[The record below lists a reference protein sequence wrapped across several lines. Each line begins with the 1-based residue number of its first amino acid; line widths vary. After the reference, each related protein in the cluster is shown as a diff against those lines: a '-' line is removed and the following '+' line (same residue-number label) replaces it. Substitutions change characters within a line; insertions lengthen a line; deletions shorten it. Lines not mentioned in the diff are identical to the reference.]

1 MKHFAR
7 LGQRLATVW
16 VACGCLCAA
25 AAERPLVY
33 VGLPPQRWLVQQ
45 LASNRVQVGLL
56 LAPGQNPHTFEPT
69 SRQVKQFASANCYL
83 LMGLP
88 FEKALV
94 KKVQAIN
101 PGLRVIDVTAGIP
114 RRIQVAH
121 AHAHPHG
128 SDEDHDEDGCSEG
141 ADPHVWLTPGAMT
154 TLASNTVA
162 ALVALD
168 PDGRS
173 GYEARLA
180 HVRERLARLDSELRM
195 LLAPVRGGVL
205 LTYHASWGYFT
216 DAYGLRQVAIEA
228 EGRAPAARQLA
239 ELIDL
244 AEKER
249 VRKVFTEPPYDPRPS
264 QTLARQIGAE
274 VEMVDPLAEEWD
286 TNLRAIA
293 EKIKSALAPDSLPS
307 LPLLPTGAPSV
318 RLR

>member
-1 MKHFAR
+1 MPGLMKSSAR
-7 LGQRLATVW
+7 LGWRLAGVW
-16 VACGCLCAA
+16 VACSCLCAT

-69 SRQVKQFASANCYL
+69 SRQVREMSAAQVYL
-83 LMGLP
+83 MMGLP
-88 FEKALV
+88 FERALV
-94 KKVQAIN
+94 KKVQAVN
-101 PGLRVIDVTAGIP
+101 SGLRVIDVTTGVP
-114 RRIQVAH
+114 RRIQPAH
-121 AHAHPHG
+121 AHAHG
-128 SDEDHDEDGCSEG
+128 ADENHDEDGCCEG
-141 ADPHVWLTPGAMT
+141 ADPHVWLTPDAMT

-168 PDGRS
+168 PAGK
-173 GYEARLA
+173 GEYEARLA
-180 HVRERLARLDSELRM
+180 HLRERMARLDSELRT

-216 DAYGLRQVAIEA
+216 DAYGLQQVAIEA

-239 ELIDL
+239 EVIDL
-244 AEKER
+244 AKKER

-274 VEMVDPLAEEWD
+274 VEIVDPLTEEWD

-293 EKIKSALAPDSLPS
+293 EKIRAALFPAD
-307 LPLLPTGAPSV
+307 A
-318 RLR
+318 RK